1 MRQENG
7 HGITACTAVDA
18 RGCRTPIQ
26 STCMHGR
33 MNGRSMA
40 LSESFPPSDGH
51 RQAMAYTRGTLPAR
65 PSILRLQV
73 LEIIDEVINDAD
85 TMPEARRG
93 LLLRL
98 QENPSHPEKALLAHL
113 QDRKDQAAGPYP

>member
-1 MRQENG
+1 
-7 HGITACTAVDA
+7 
-18 RGCRTPIQ
+18 
-26 STCMHGR
+26 
-33 MNGRSMA
+33 MA